1 MTVSRTRTQEMP
13 GERDTFVCDCFMKKQ
28 ERSKQKKQNSKGRD
42 CLSQALD
49 EKRKKFRTDFHFS
62 FLLSHKSP

>member
-28 ERSKQKKQNSKGRD
+28 EIETEE
-42 CLSQALD
+42 A
-49 EKRKKFRTDFHFS
+49 KF
-62 FLLSHKSP
+62 